1 MWALAQ
7 GEPGIVGT
15 EYTNSGLRR
24 RLQDGAIEFEECP
37 NGDIHVTK
45 ALRDRQA
52 AGESWRRGGEFT
64 GHLVDTDWLGSGD
77 GVRMAAWLASYV
89 VSRGMTL
96 GDLHEEVPL
105 WHERMGKVRAVQGKK
120 LLQTDMSQRLI
131 EQARDELGENG
142 RLIVRASGTEPVV
155 RVWAEGVD
163 PASVDSVVQRLSLQ
177 LNDQEHN

>member
-1 MWALAQ
+1 
-7 GEPGIVGT
+7 
-15 EYTNSGLRR
+15 
-24 RLQDGAIEFEECP
+24 
-37 NGDIHVTK
+37 
-45 ALRDRQA
+45 
-52 AGESWRRGGEFT
+52 
-64 GHLVDTDWLGSGD
+64 
-77 GVRMAAWLASYV
+77 
-89 VSRGMTL
+89 MTL